1 MKKCYWSGL
10 RVLTW
15 AVLFAAGGFASCSD
29 DDEKDPTPPPP
40 VELKDQIR
48 YGDGEPADVKSAIF
62 DVEDTDLYTFYLSPT
77 AGVTDLA
84 GMSAAKD
91 YLRVAV
97 RNPRGTV
104 NTASDTFEISYK
116 DISVK
121 KQTMNDVEKVQLS
134 ADLVK
139 ETQRLNLYVEV
150 TLKSGKT
157 LLARYN
163 STCTEA
169 VPQKLDN
176 QFELD
181 KSITAIGSVVEWYH
195 PAEGY
200 TTYDFYTQSGVTAP
214 SAATPADMRITVADG
229 TETAAVDLSKADP
242 EKIKV
247 ICGEFRTGE
256 GTTGTL
262 SLSKNAD
269 GTELTVA
276 IDALKGGSR
285 LRTAYAGAFATGT
298 ASSNTIKVTEGGT
311 PEEAALKR
319 VFGYKESLT
328 NNFLFGPADA
338 ETADKLTEGHY
349 AMKLGLSDMNIGK
362 TIDLATEG
370 SKCTF
375 ALYDYTTY
383 TTYDIAKIEGVTG
396 TITTVGTARRLY
408 LRFSVTFPDGPT
420 AEGEW
425 FGDVTA
431 AEAVDLTPVKPFSPH
446 ITITKADGEV
456 KMEKPI
462 LSMEMRKENNYRL
475 RGGDPQYG
483 GATFDA
489 YFFYFRPEG
498 SAEPIDDKYST
509 YIYPI
514 LMIPVSYFPSTDL
527 KLFEAKE
534 DLHWNFQFY
543 NNENLL
549 QNASSGYSET
559 YTMYGSTSGYCPDD
573 ATVTVVRNAD
583 KTWKITFTMT
593 DSGSRPDYKGDPQ
606 AWGYGN
612 KLVVEWEGPVTK
624 YSGTKKNDLT
634 DADY

>member
-1 MKKCYWSGL
+1 MKKCYWSRL

-29 DDEKDPTPPPP
+29 DEKEPAPPPP
-40 VELKDQIR
+40 AELKDQIR
-48 YGDGEPADVKSAIF
+48 YGDGQPADVKSAIF

-77 AGVTDLA
+77 AGITDLA

-157 LLARYN
+157 LLARYAN
-163 STCTEA
+163 TCTEA

-181 KSITAIGSVVEWYH
+181 KVITAIGSVVEWYH

-200 TTYDFYTQSGVTAP
+200 TTYDFYTQSGVTTP

-229 TETAAVDLSKADP
+229 TETATVDLSKADP

-247 ICGEFRTGE
+247 ICGEFQTGE

-262 SLSKNAD
+262 GLSKNAD
-269 GTELTVA
+269 ETELTVA

-311 PEEAALKR
+311 PEEAVLKR

-328 NNFLFGPADA
+328 NNFLFGLADA

-349 AMKLGLSDMNIGK
+349 AMKLGLSDLNIGK

-383 TTYDIAKIEGVTG
+383 TTYDIAKIAGVTG
-396 TITTVGTARRLY
+396 TVTTVGTARRLY
-408 LRFSVTFPDGPT
+408 LRFSVAFPEGPT
-420 AEGEW
+420 VEGEW

-456 KMEKPI
+456 KMEKDI
-462 LSMEMRKENNYRL
+462 LSMEMRLEKNYRL

-489 YFFYFRPEG
+489 YFFYFRVDG

-514 LMIPVSYFPSTDL
+514 LMIPASYIPSTDL
-527 KLFEAKE
+527 KLIEGGD
-534 DLHWNFQFY
+534 DLHWNFQFM

-549 QNASSGYSET
+549 QYGANGYSEK

-573 ATVTVVRNAD
+573 AMVTVVRNAD
-583 KTWKITFTMT
+583 KTWKITVTMT
-593 DSGSRPDYKGDPQ
+593 DSGSLPNYAGELQP
-606 AWGYGN
+606 WGYKN
-612 KLVVEWEGPVTK
+612 KLVVDWEGPATK

>member
-1 MKKCYWSGL
+1 MKKCYWSRL

-15 AVLFAAGGFASCSD
+15 AVLFTAGGFASCSD

-91 YLRVAV
+91 YLRVTV
-97 RNPRGTV
+97 RNPKGTV

-121 KQTMNDVEKVQLS
+121 KQTMTDVEKVQLS

-157 LLARYN
+157 LLARYAN
-163 STCTEA
+163 TCTEA

-181 KSITAIGSVVEWYH
+181 KAITAIGSVVEWYN

-200 TTYDFYTQSGVTAP
+200 TTYYFYTQSGVTAP

-242 EKIKV
+242 EKVKV
-247 ICGEFRTGE
+247 ICGEFQTGE
-256 GTTGTL
+256 GATGTL
-262 SLSKNAD
+262 GLSKNAD
-269 GTELTVA
+269 GTELTVT

-285 LRTAYAGAFATGT
+285 LRAAYAGAFATGT
-298 ASSNTIKVTEGGT
+298 ASSNTIKVTEAGT
-311 PEEAALKR
+311 PEEAGLKR
-319 VFGYKESLT
+319 VFGYKESIM
-328 NNFLFGPADA
+328 NNFAFGLADA
-338 ETADKLTEGHY
+338 EAPAGLMEGHY
-349 AMKLGLSDMNIGK
+349 AALLGLSNGVIGT

-383 TTYDIAKIEGVTG
+383 TTYDIAKIAGVTG
-396 TITTVGTARRLY
+396 TVTTSGTAQRLY
-408 LRFSVTFPDGPT
+408 LRFSVAFPDGPT
-420 AEGEW
+420 VEGEW

-489 YFFYFRPEG
+489 YFFYLRVDG
-498 SAEPIDDKYST
+498 SDEPIDDKFGT
-509 YIYPI
+509 YVYPI
-514 LMIPVSYFPSTDL
+514 LMIPASYIPSTDL
-527 KLFEAKE
+527 KLIEGG
-534 DLHWNFQFY
+534 DGLHWNFQFM

-549 QNASSGYSET
+549 QNASTGYSEK
-559 YTMYGSTSGYCPDD
+559 YTMFSSTSGYCPDD
-573 ATVTVVRNAD
+573 AMVTVVRNAD

-593 DSGSRPDYKGDPQ
+593 ESGSLPDYKGDPQ
-606 AWGYGN
+606 AWGSKN
-612 KLVVEWEGPVTK
+612 KLVVEWEGPATK

>member
-1 MKKCYWSGL
+1 MKKFYWSRL

-29 DDEKDPTPPPP
+29 DEKEPTPPPP
-40 VELKDQIR
+40 AELKDQIR
-48 YGDGEPADVKSAIF
+48 YGDGQPVDVKSAIF

-77 AGVTDLA
+77 AGIKDLA

-91 YLRVAV
+91 CLSVVV
-97 RNPRGTV
+97 RNPKGTV
-104 NTASDTFEISYK
+104 NTASDTFEIAYK

-134 ADLVK
+134 ADLVA

-181 KSITAIGSVVEWYH
+181 KAITAIGSVVEWRN
-195 PAEGY
+195 PVESS
-200 TTYDFYTQSGVTAP
+200 TTWYFYTQSNVTAP
-214 SAATPADMRITVADG
+214 SDATPAGMQITVADG
-229 TETAAVDLSKADP
+229 TETANIDLSKADP
-242 EKIKV
+242 EKVKV
-247 ICGEFRTGE
+247 ICGKFQTGE
-256 GTTGTL
+256 GATGTL
-262 SLSKNAD
+262 SLAKNAD

-285 LRTAYAGAFATGT
+285 LRTAYTGAFAAGT

-328 NNFLFGPADA
+328 NNFAFGVADA
-338 ETADKLTEGHY
+338 ETADKLMEGHY

-370 SKCTF
+370 GKCTF

-396 TITTVGTARRLY
+396 TITTVGTAQRLY
-408 LRFSVTFPDGPT
+408 LRFSVTIPDGPA

-431 AEAVDLTPVKPFSPH
+431 AEAVDLTPVKPFVPH
-446 ITITKADGEV
+446 ITITTADGEV

-475 RGGDPQYG
+475 RGGAENG
-483 GATFDA
+483 GATFNA
-489 YFFYFRPEG
+489 YFFYLRPEG
-498 SAEPIDDKYST
+498 SAEPINDKFSDYT
-509 YIYPI
+509 YPV
-514 LMIPVSYFPSTDL
+514 LMISEPYLNSTDL
-527 KLFEAKE
+527 KLFEGKA
-534 DLHWNFQFY
+534 DLFWSFKFM

-549 QNASSGYSET
+549 QNANSEYSEK
-559 YTMYGSTSGYCPDD
+559 YEPMWGGSTMGYCPDD
-573 ATVTVVRNAD
+573 AMITVVKNAD

-593 DSGSRPDYKGDPQ
+593 DSGSLPDYKGDPQ
-606 AWGYGN
+606 AWGYKN
-612 KLVVEWEGPVTK
+612 KLVVEWEGPAIK

>member
-1 MKKCYWSGL
+1 MKKFYWSRL

-15 AVLFAAGGFASCSD
+15 AVLFTAGGFASCSD
-29 DDEKDPTPPPP
+29 DEKEPTPPPP
-40 VELKDQIR
+40 AELKDQIR
-48 YGDGEPADVKSAIF
+48 YGDGQPVDVKSAIF

-77 AGVTDLA
+77 PGIKDLA

-91 YLRVAV
+91 CLSVVV
-97 RNPRGTV
+97 RNPKGTV
-104 NTASDTFEISYK
+104 NTASDTFEIAYK

-134 ADLVK
+134 ADLVA

-163 STCTEA
+163 NTCTEA

-181 KSITAIGSVVEWYH
+181 KAIAAIGSVVEWRN
-195 PAEGY
+195 PVGGS
-200 TTYDFYTQSGVTAP
+200 TTWHFYTQSDVTAP
-214 SAATPADMRITVADG
+214 SDAMPAGMQITVADG
-229 TETAAVDLSKADP
+229 TETANIDLSKADP

-247 ICGEFRTGE
+247 ICGKFQTGE
-256 GTTGTL
+256 GATGAL

-269 GTELTVA
+269 GTELTVE
-276 IDALKGGSR
+276 IDARKGGSS
-285 LRTAYAGAFATGT
+285 LRTAYTGAFASGYD
-298 ASSNTIKVTEGGT
+298 SSDKIKVTEGGT
-311 PEEAALKR
+311 PEEAGLKR

-328 NNFLFGPADA
+328 NNFAFGVADA
-338 ETADKLTEGHY
+338 EAPAGLMEGHY
-349 AMKLGLSDMNIGK
+349 AMQLGLSDSNIGK
-362 TIDLATEG
+362 TIDLATES

-375 ALYDYTTY
+375 ALYDYQTY
-383 TTYDIAKIEGVTG
+383 KTYDISKTAGVTG
-396 TITTVGTARRLY
+396 TVTTAGTARRLY
-408 LRFSVTFPDGPT
+408 LRFSVTIPDGP
-420 AEGEW
+420 AVEGEW

-456 KMEKPI
+456 KMEKDI
-462 LSMEMRKENNYRL
+462 LSMEMRLEKNYRL

-489 YFFYFRPEG
+489 YFFYLRPEG
-498 SAEPIDDKYST
+498 SSEPIDDKFST
-509 YIYPI
+509 YVYPI
-514 LMIPVSYFPSTDL
+514 LMIPASYIPSTDL
-527 KLFEAKE
+527 KLIEGGD
-534 DLHWNFQFY
+534 DLHWNFQFM

-549 QNASSGYSET
+549 QNASSGYSEK

-573 ATVTVVRNAD
+573 AMVTVVRNAD

-593 DSGSRPDYKGDPQ
+593 ESGSLPDYAGKPQ

-612 KLVVEWEGPVTK
+612 KLVVEWEGPATK

>member
-1 MKKCYWSGL
+1 MKKFYWSRL

-29 DDEKDPTPPPP
+29 DEKEPAPPPP
-40 VELKDQIR
+40 AELKDQIR
-48 YGDGEPADVKSAIF
+48 YGDGQPVDVKSAIF

-77 AGVTDLA
+77 AGIKDLA

-91 YLRVAV
+91 YLSVVV
-97 RNPRGTV
+97 RNPKGTV
-104 NTASDTFEISYK
+104 NTASDTFEIAYK

-134 ADLVK
+134 ADLVA

-181 KSITAIGSVVEWYH
+181 KAITAIGSVVEWRN
-195 PAEGY
+195 PVESS
-200 TTYDFYTQSGVTAP
+200 TTWYFYTQSNVTAP
-214 SAATPADMRITVADG
+214 SDATPAGMQITVADG
-229 TETAAVDLSKADP
+229 TETANIDLSKADP
-242 EKIKV
+242 EKVKV
-247 ICGEFRTGE
+247 ICGKFQTGE
-256 GTTGTL
+256 GATGTL
-262 SLSKNAD
+262 SLAKNAD

-285 LRTAYAGAFATGT
+285 LRTAYTGAFAAGT

-328 NNFLFGPADA
+328 NNFAFGVADA
-338 ETADKLTEGHY
+338 ETADKLMEGHY

-370 SKCTF
+370 GKCTF

-396 TITTVGTARRLY
+396 TITTVGTAQRLY
-408 LRFSVTFPDGPT
+408 LRFSVTFPDGPVT
-420 AEGEW
+420 EGEW

-431 AEAVDLTPVKPFSPH
+431 AEAVDITPVKPFVPH
-446 ITITKADGEV
+446 ILLVKPDGTV
-456 KMEKPI
+456 LIDKT
-462 LSMEMRKENNYRL
+462 LSSMEMRKVNNYRL

-483 GATFDA
+483 GATFNA
-489 YFFYFRPEG
+489 YFFYFRPEDATESIESVNAIPCLMISGKYLNSTDLNLAAKDDADLHWDFKFGANNQLANG
-498 SAEPIDDKYST
+498 STGYSEQYSDGYST
-509 YIYPI
+509 Y
-514 LMIPVSYFPSTDL
+514 
-527 KLFEAKE
+527 
-534 DLHWNFQFY
+534 
-543 NNENLL
+543 
-549 QNASSGYSET
+549 
-559 YTMYGSTSGYCPDD
+559 GYCPENVK
-573 ATVTVVRNAD
+573 ASVIQNAD
-583 KTWKITFTMT
+583 KTWKVSFTMT
-593 DSGSRPDYKGDPQ
+593 DLYPSTWNPDRKEGT
-606 AWGYGN
+606 GN
-612 KLVVEWEGPVTK
+612 IITIEWEGPATK
-624 YSGTKKNDLT
+624 YSGKEKNDLT

>member
-1 MKKCYWSGL
+1 MKKFYWPGL

-29 DDEKDPTPPPP
+29 DDEKEPAPPPP
-40 VELKDQIR
+40 AELKDQIR

-91 YLRVAV
+91 YLRVVV

-116 DISVK
+116 DISVN

-181 KSITAIGSVVEWYH
+181 KVITAIGSVVEWYH

-200 TTYDFYTQSGVTAP
+200 TTWYFYTQSGVTAP
-214 SAATPADMRITVADG
+214 SDATPAGMQITVTDG
-229 TETAAVDLSKADP
+229 TETANIDLSKADP

-247 ICGEFRTGE
+247 ICGEFQTGE

-298 ASSNTIKVTEGGT
+298 ASSNTIQVTEGGT

-328 NNFLFGPADA
+328 NNFLFGLADA
-338 ETADKLTEGHY
+338 ETPAGLMEGHY
-349 AMKLGLSDMNIGK
+349 AVQLGLSNSMIGE

-375 ALYDYTTY
+375 RLYDYAAY
-383 TTYDIAKIEGVTG
+383 KTYDIGKSSGEGVTG
-396 TITTVGTARRLY
+396 TVTTAGTAQRLY
-408 LRFSVTFPDGPT
+408 LHLSVTFPGGP
-420 AEGEW
+420 AIEGEW

-431 AEAVDLTPVKPFSPH
+431 AEAVDLTPVKPFVPH
-446 ITITKADGEV
+446 IKIVSKAGETEL
-456 KMEKPI
+456 EKD
-462 LSMEMRKENNYRL
+462 LSSMEVRLEKDYRL

-489 YFFYFRPEG
+489 YIFYFRP
-498 SAEPIDDKYST
+498 ADTPDKSIEEAY
-509 YIYPI
+509 YYPR
-514 LMIPVSYFPSTDL
+514 LMIPASYLGSADL
-527 KLFEAKE
+527 DLAASQE
-534 DLHWNFQFY
+534 DLHWCFDFTNSYFQQ
-543 NNENLL
+543 NE
-549 QNASSGYSET
+549 
-559 YTMYGSTSGYCPDD
+559 YTESYDMYGMMTYGPDFAI
-573 ATVTVVRNAD
+573 ATVVQNAD
-583 KTWKITFTMT
+583 KTWKVSFTMT
-593 DSGSRPDYKGDPQ
+593 DSYPSAYNPDRKE
-606 AWGYGN
+606 GYGSTITI
-612 KLVVEWEGPVTK
+612 EWEGAATK
-624 YSGTKKNDLT
+624 YSGTEKNDLT